1 MKNTCSKINTITAV
15 LLLCAVM
22 LSFPVFAKETD
33 ESSRDSME
41 SSALSEADQI
51 QDNPPEEQEML
62 FEEVPPKEPES
73 LMPTAEQTVPDE
85 NPAENEQGQ
94 DNPEE
99 KQDDGK
105 SPDSDM
111 PEETVVD
118 PIRMSELNTP
128 QVDAGSRVKFSITFT
143 AVEGYEIESVEM
155 QTSTDINVFPF
166 NIDSANNKVFYNSDK
181 AEYPFDLRARLDAVQ
196 NYYNVTVIVT
206 YKNKKQEASTA
217 VFEIPVLVVNR
228 NEPEEDEPAGPAPK
242 LIVTSVCTVPE
253 PISPGEEFIMNV
265 GIKNTSNIYAV
276 TNAVVTIT
284 SQDRSVSAE
293 SGSTTAYIES
303 IYAGSTKTVSM
314 KMRAKNGLASG
325 TYYCEVK
332 VTYCY
337 NDGTDGLMTETVSFQ
352 VFAKPVVT
360 VSAIDAIPAKE
371 VYLGETVKL
380 SAGIYNTGQ
389 TDAKNVF
396 AEFYSEDGAFGSKEV
411 YVGDIAA
418 GTQGNAAAS
427 LTGLSLGKT
436 KILIKVRYEDS
447 DGNRYEQNGSLD
459 YSVAQIPESNYV
471 IPVPEEK
478 KSYTGV
484 IIGTVSGILAA
495 SIAAYLYIRKNKD
508 SFMKD

>member
-1 MKNTCSKINTITAV
+1 
-15 LLLCAVM
+15 
-22 LSFPVFAKETD
+22 
-33 ESSRDSME
+33 
-41 SSALSEADQI
+41 
-51 QDNPPEEQEML
+51 
-62 FEEVPPKEPES
+62 
-73 LMPTAEQTVPDE
+73 
-85 NPAENEQGQ
+85 
-94 DNPEE
+94 
-99 KQDDGK
+99 
-105 SPDSDM
+105 
-111 PEETVVD
+111 
-118 PIRMSELNTP
+118 
-128 QVDAGSRVKFSITFT
+128 
-143 AVEGYEIESVEM
+143 M

-196 NYYNVTVIVT
+196 NYYNVTVVVM

-228 NEPEEDEPAGPAPK
+228 NEPEDEPAGPAPK

-332 VTYCY
+332 VTYGY
-337 NDGTDGLMTETVSFQ
+337 SDGTDGLMTETVSFQ

-371 VYLGETVKL
+371 IYLGETVKL

-478 KSYTGV
+478 KSYTGM
-484 IIGTVSGILAA
+484 IIGTVSGILVV
-495 SIAAYLYIRKNKD
+495 SVAAYLYIKKNKD
-508 SFMKD
+508 SFMND

>member
-41 SSALSEADQI
+41 SSALSEADQNQNESLEEQKTVSEEI
-51 QDNPPEEQEML
+51 PPEDS
-62 FEEVPPKEPES
+62 KEGKPING
-73 LMPTAEQTVPDE
+73 QTVPEDSPIE
-85 NPAENEQGQ
+85 KEPNQNSTG

-99 KQDDGK
+99 GENP
-105 SPDSDM
+105 SPDLH
-111 PEETVVD
+111 EVTVVD

-128 QVDAGSRVKFSITFT
+128 QVDAGSRVKFSVTFT

-196 NYYNVTVIVT
+196 NYYNVTVVVM

-228 NEPEEDEPAGPAPK
+228 NEPEDEPAGPAPK

-332 VTYCY
+332 VTYGY
-337 NDGTDGLMTETVSFQ
+337 SDGTDGLMTETVSFQ

-371 VYLGETVKL
+371 IYLGETVKL

-478 KSYTGV
+478 KSYTGM
-484 IIGTVSGILAA
+484 IIGTVSGILVV
-495 SIAAYLYIRKNKD
+495 SVAAYLYIKKNKD
-508 SFMKD
+508 SFMND

>member
-33 ESSRDSME
+33 ESASDDTE
-41 SSALSEADQI
+41 TAVLSEADQTL
-51 QDNPPEEQEML
+51 DKLPEEQEM
-62 FEEVPPKEPES
+62 FSEEVPPEEPEN

-99 KQDDGK
+99 KQDEGK
-105 SPDSDM
+105 SPDSDI

-118 PIRMSELNTP
+118 PIRMSELDTP
-128 QVDAGSRVKFSITFT
+128 QVDAGNRVKFSVIFT

-166 NIDSANNKVFYNSDK
+166 NIDSANNKVFYNSDR

-217 VFEIPVLVVNR
+217 VCEIPVLVVNR
-228 NEPEEDEPAGPAPK
+228 NEPEDEPAGPAPK

-332 VTYCY
+332 VTYGY
-337 NDGTDGLMTETVSFQ
+337 SDGTDGLMTETVSFK

-371 VYLGETVKL
+371 IYLGETVKL